1 MQPPSRI
8 AEPGAA
14 EILDLLK
21 AARPKLCR
29 LLASL
34 DVPVEDSED
43 LIHDSLVALLDHWQ
57 EIVGVV
63 NPEAWLLGTL
73 RITILQYW
81 RRRKRQRR
89 MLLLLSRVLAASE
102 PPPQERQDAARD
114 VAALTAD
121 LSPRDCLILGT
132 CHGDV
137 LKPREAA
144 EILGCQPDSVRKLSR
159 RALAKVRRQL
169 PAPPAARSTRSTA
182 AGPHKPPATRPT
194 RRRP

>member
-1 MQPPSRI
+1 MPT
-8 AEPGAA
+8 AA
-14 EILDLLK
+14 EIHALLA

-43 LIHDSLVALLDHWQ
+43 LLHDSLVKLLAHWR
-57 EIVGVV
+57 EIDGIV

-73 RITILQYW
+73 RLTILQYW

-89 MLLLLSRVLAASE
+89 VLTLLSRAMAASE

-132 CHGDV
+132 CHGLD

-144 EILGCQPDSVRKLSR
+144 EVLGCQPDSVRKLSR
-159 RALAKVRRQL
+159 RVLAKVRRQL
-169 PAPPAARSTRSTA
+169 PASPAAGSA
-182 AGPHKPPATRPT
+182 RPT
-194 RRRP
+194 PEGPAPRPGRRRRP

>member
-1 MQPPSRI
+1 MQPPSRT

-14 EILDLLK
+14 QILDLLK
-21 AARPKLCR
+21 AVRPKLCR
-29 LLASL
+29 LLAAY

-43 LIHDSLVALLDHWQ
+43 LLHDSLVALLDHWQ
-57 EIVGVV
+57 ENAGVV

-73 RITILQYW
+73 RLTILQYW
-81 RRRKRQRR
+81 RRRKRHRR
-89 MLLLLSRVLAASE
+89 LLSLLARALAASE

-132 CHGDV
+132 CHGDL

-144 EILGCQPDSVRKLSR
+144 PILGCQPDSVRKLSH

-169 PAPPAARSTRSTA
+169 PAPPAARSASPTA
-182 AGPHKPPATRPT
+182 ASPPKPPST

>member
-1 MQPPSRI
+1 MKPPSRSPE
-8 AEPGAA
+8 AGAV
-14 EILDLLK
+14 EILALLK
-21 AARPKLCR
+21 VVRPKLCR

-43 LIHDSLVALLDHWQ
+43 LLHDSLVALLDHWQ
-57 EIVGVV
+57 EMGEVV

-89 MLLLLSRVLAASE
+89 LLLLLSRVLAASE

-121 LSPRDCLILGT
+121 LSPRDCLILDT
-132 CHGDV
+132 CHGLV

-169 PAPPAARSTRSTA
+169 PAPLAPRPAGSTPE
-182 AGPHKPPATRPT
+182 GPAPPPGR

>member
-8 AEPGAA
+8 AEAGAA
-14 EILDLLK
+14 EILALLK

-34 DVPVEDSED
+34 DVPIEDSED
-43 LIHDSLVALLDHWQ
+43 LLHDSLVALLDHWP
-57 EIVGVV
+57 EIDGVV

-89 MLLLLSRVLAASE
+89 LLLLLSHALAASE

-132 CHGDV
+132 CHGLV

-169 PAPPAARSTRSTA
+169 PAPPAAGPSRPA
-182 AGPHKPPATRPT
+182 PAGPVPPPGR

>member
-1 MQPPSRI
+1 MSAAPRPSIPVPICSPSCYGLDHYERAWTPRPHPTMQPPSRT

-14 EILDLLK
+14 EILDLLE

-57 EIVGVV
+57 EIDGVV

-81 RRRKRQRR
+81 RRRQRPR
-89 MLLLLSRVLAASE
+89 PLPLL
-102 PPPQERQDAARD
+102 
-114 VAALTAD
+114 
-121 LSPRDCLILGT
+121 
-132 CHGDV
+132 
-137 LKPREAA
+137 
-144 EILGCQPDSVRKLSR
+144 
-159 RALAKVRRQL
+159 
-169 PAPPAARSTRSTA
+169 
-182 AGPHKPPATRPT
+182 
-194 RRRP
+194 